1 MEGGKKLAKPLILN
15 IPVVGITGS
24 AGKTTTKEMTASV
37 LQQKWKIFKTKGN
50 ANTYKNTLKYLK
62 MIHPYHQAV
71 VLEFGMLHSGGI
83 RKHCQI
89 IQPNIGIITNVGSA
103 HIGNFNGKIEGIARA
118 KSELIQHMKQTGTLI
133 LNADDKNSQL
143 LQTKRFPGKIITIG
157 INQQA
162 TYQAKN
168 VKYVRSGME
177 FEVSLKGKKHRFY
190 IPTFGIHN
198 IYNAL
203 FAIAVADH
211 LGFDAELIKRGLRGY
226 TKPRRR
232 LNVFTLPQGIQI
244 IDDTYSANPHA
255 MKAAIKVASD
265 IGNKNKIA
273 VLGTMLEMGNY
284 SVKAHK
290 DVGRFLA
297 KHHFNYLYTFGKQAK
312 YIADG
317 AIEAGFPRSHIMTFL
332 EKGKMHANLITKIK
346 PNTTILIKGSHGMKM
361 NETVHFLINYYKK
374 RT

>member
-1 MEGGKKLAKPLILN
+1 MAKPLILK
-15 IPVVGITGS
+15 IPVIGITGS
-24 AGKTTTKEMTASV
+24 AGKTTTKEMTASI
-37 LQQKWKIFKTKGN
+37 LQQKWKVFKTKGN
-50 ANTYKNTLKYLK
+50 ANTYKNTLKYVKL
-62 MIHPYHQAV
+62 IRPYHQAV
-71 VLEFGMLHSGGI
+71 VLEFGMLHLGGI
-83 RKHCQI
+83 RKHCRI
-89 IQPNIGIITNVGSA
+89 IQPNIGIITNVGTA

-118 KSELIQHMKQTGTLI
+118 KSELIQNMKQTGTLI

-143 LQTKRFPGKIITIG
+143 LRTKGFRGKIVTIG
-157 INQQA
+157 INHQA

-168 VKYVRSGME
+168 VKYVRNGME
-177 FEVSLKGKKHRFY
+177 FEVSLKGEMHRFY

-290 DVGRFLA
+290 DVGRYLA
-297 KHHFNYLYTFGKQAK
+297 KHHFHYLYTFGKQAK

-374 RT
+374 QT